1 MPKLK
6 RKLYFLVLPGV
17 HILDLAGPAQI
28 FGHEI
33 LSESINLH
41 YISTKAQAMSHQALV
56 LAELE
61 PLPFEIP
68 KGSWLFLLGTSKA
81 SQHLAADYYQSA
93 REWLIQVEAQF
104 ELVIG
109 ICSGSL
115 LLAYAGLLKHRHCTT
130 HHELLTS
137 LQSLEPQAKVQKNS
151 IFVNDSKYWTS
162 AGITTGIDL
171 CLQLVANYWG
181 HQQALAIARDL
192 VVFQRRLGEQAQLGF
207 WLQYRDHL
215 QSRIHQIQDQIIANP
230 GHNWRVTRLAEGTHL
245 SERQLRRL
253 FQNATG
259 CTLQA
264 WIQQVRLE
272 FSRQL
277 LEQTHLALPEIAQRC
292 GFESERSLRRLWKNW
307 HGQMPKRP

>member
-17 HILDLAGPAQI
+17 HLLDLAGPAQI
-28 FGHEI
+28 LGHDF
-33 LSESINLH
+33 LRESLELH
-41 YISTKAQAMSHQALV
+41 YISINSQALSHQGLV

-61 PLPFEIP
+61 TLPSEIP
-68 KGSWLFLLGTSKA
+68 KGSWLFLLGTSRA
-81 SQHLAADYYQSA
+81 SQHLATDYYQTA
-93 REWLIQVEAQF
+93 RVWLNKSEPQF

-115 LLAYAGLLKHRHCTT
+115 LLAYTGLLKHKHCTT
-130 HHELLTS
+130 HHELLSS
-137 LQSLEPQAKVQKNS
+137 LQDLEPQAKIQANC
-151 IFVNDSKYWTS
+151 IFVRDGKYWTS

-171 CLQLVANYWG
+171 CLQLVADYWG

-192 VVFQRRLGEQAQLGF
+192 VVFQRRLGEQPQLGF

-215 QSRIHQIQDQIIANP
+215 HTRIHQIQDQVLANP
-230 GHNWRVTRLAEGTHL
+230 GHSWRVPQLAESVYL

-259 CTLQA
+259 CTLQT

-292 GFESERSLRRLWKNW
+292 GFESERSLRRLWQNW
-307 HGQMPKRP
+307 YGKLPRRS